1 MSRALFLDNLSRNS
15 CIRKLPLPQF
25 AVIPML
31 SRNHLSFALSLCRD
45 GRGRPPFVVA
55 GSKET
60 RNEFRRFMAAFPDR
74 YDYTKAQVRGGGGA
88 GGGGG
93 CQEFK

>member
-1 MSRALFLDNLSRNS
+1 
-15 CIRKLPLPQF
+15 
-25 AVIPML
+25 ML

-74 YDYTKAQVRGGGGA
+74 YDYAKAQVRGVKNLNEYVIVT
-88 GGGGG
+88 
-93 CQEFK
+93 QLITRPHNHILTITSQ

>member
-1 MSRALFLDNLSRNS
+1 MEITFT
-15 CIRKLPLPQF
+15 F

-31 SRNHLSFALSLCRD
+31 SRHHVSFAFSLCRD

-60 RNEFRRFMAAFPDR
+60 RNEFRRFMASFPDR
-74 YDYTKAQVRGGGGA
+74 YDYAKAQVRGG
-88 GGGGG
+88 
-93 CQEFK
+93 QEFK

>member
-1 MSRALFLDNLSRNS
+1 
-15 CIRKLPLPQF
+15 
-25 AVIPML
+25 ML

-74 YDYTKAQVRGGGGA
+74 YDYTKAQVRGGGGVGAGA
-88 GGGGG
+88 GGVKNLNEYVIDNAVNHAPA
-93 CQEFK
+93 QSHFNNHL